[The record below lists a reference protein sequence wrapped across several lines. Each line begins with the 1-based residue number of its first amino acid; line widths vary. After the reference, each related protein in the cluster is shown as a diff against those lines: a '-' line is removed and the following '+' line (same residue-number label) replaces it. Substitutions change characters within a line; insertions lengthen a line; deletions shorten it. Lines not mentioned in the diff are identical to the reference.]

1 MNWKRIIGWT
11 AGIILL
17 LVVFVFVGGFFLLR
31 SQGFHRY
38 VIAKIVQKTGETTG
52 GRVEIQNFDVHL
64 SALRANVYGVVIHG
78 TEPAGQKP
86 LIQLDKLSVGLKILS
101 VLQHKVNLNELVLEH
116 PVINLLVS
124 SDGKNNIPQSQAPKS
139 NNQTNIFDLAVGH
152 VLLNRGEIYYND
164 RAHAM
169 DADLHDLRTEINF
182 DFLPKR
188 YRGAISYHDGRV
200 KYGQLAPLPHML
212 EAQFSA
218 SPSELSLNPAVFT
231 IGGSRL
237 SVQAQVGNYSNPDVN
252 GSYHF
257 LIHTQDFAG
266 LSQAAS
272 TAGDLV
278 LAGNIHYASK
288 ENQPFLRSVSVDG
301 SLNSNA
307 LLIAS
312 TSGRIDLRAL
322 RGKYQLKNGDLKA
335 RDVAVNLFGGQLAA
349 ELDMRNLDTTP
360 ASNVR
365 ASLRGISI
373 DAARATLNVASLKQL
388 PLTGTIEGTTQAA
401 WTGSVSNVKAQ
412 SDLTISA
419 ALQQASAGAGPSI
432 PLNGVVHAKYDGRRS
447 TLALNQTVIR
457 TRASSV
463 VANGEVSDRS
473 NLGIQFRSSDI
484 SELAALASA
493 LRPPQ
498 PGSKMPRISGS
509 LAANATVRGSLK
521 KPSVNANLTAQN
533 LTVENSRW
541 STLRVDAQAS
551 PSEFKLQNGSLLSAT
566 RGQVYFAFTV
576 GLRDWSYLPSNPIAA
591 NLSVREMSVAQLQQL
606 AGFHYP
612 VSGDVSADLTLRGSQ
627 LNPLGNGSVRLINAK
642 AFNEEIQNLTLQAQ
656 GTGDA
661 VSSVLNL
668 KVPAGSAQANV
679 VLHPKTKA
687 YELQLDAPS
696 INLELLEALQAKGVD
711 LTGILKA
718 TARGSG
724 TFDNPQLTAT
734 VEIPQLQYRQT
745 VITDIKADA
754 NLANQ
759 HAELAFVSGIANAT
773 VKAHANVNLTG
784 DYYTTASF
792 DTTTVAVTSLV
803 AVYVPTVPS
812 DMQGQMEMHAT
823 VKGPIKNT
831 AQMEAHVV
839 IPTLSASYQAMQIAS
854 ARPIRVDYA
863 NSVITLQP
871 GEIQGTDTSLRFQ
884 GNVPLQNTAPL
895 TLTAQGDVNL
905 RLLRMLSS
913 DLKSSGSLNINLH
926 GGGSTQHPEV
936 QGDIRLQDVAL
947 STLSV
952 PVGLDKVN
960 GTLTLAD
967 NRLQITQLTGQMGGG
982 DITATGGIAL
992 RPQLQMNV
1000 AVSAKSVRLRY
1011 PEGMRSLINSDLT
1024 FAGNSDAASLDGRV
1038 LIDSLGFSKDFDIAD
1053 FTSQFS
1059 GNAPPPA
1066 GNTFADKVKLNIA
1079 VQSTAQLAAV
1089 SSELSLEG
1097 QANLRVI
1104 GTASDPVIVGRT
1116 ELTSGE
1122 LFFMKRRYQIE
1133 RAIVNFT
1140 DPNRTTPVVNM
1151 LITTTIN
1158 QYNLSLTV
1166 IGPVEK
1172 LRTSY
1177 VSDPPLPPVD
1187 IINLIAR
1194 GQTTEEA
1201 APPSMGANSV
1211 IANGLASQVSGKMEK
1226 LAGLS
1231 SLQIDPLLGGNNSNP
1246 SARVALQQRVT
1257 KNFLFTFSTDITSAE
1272 QEIVQG
1278 EYQINKRWSVSATRD
1293 ASGGFSVDGKFHSTF

>member
-1 MNWKRIIGWT
+1 
-11 AGIILL
+11 
-17 LVVFVFVGGFFLLR
+17 
-31 SQGFHRY
+31 
-38 VIAKIVQKTGETTG
+38 
-52 GRVEIQNFDVHL
+52 
-64 SALRANVYGVVIHG
+64 
-78 TEPAGQKP
+78 
-86 LIQLDKLSVGLKILS
+86 
-101 VLQHKVNLNELVLEH
+101 
-116 PVINLLVS
+116 
-124 SDGKNNIPQSQAPKS
+124 
-139 NNQTNIFDLAVGH
+139 
-152 VLLNRGEIYYND
+152 
-164 RAHAM
+164 
-169 DADLHDLRTEINF
+169 
-182 DFLPKR
+182 
-188 YRGAISYHDGRV
+188 
-200 KYGQLAPLPHML
+200 
-212 EAQFSA
+212 
-218 SPSELSLNPAVFT
+218 
-231 IGGSRL
+231 
-237 SVQAQVGNYSNPDVN
+237 
-252 GSYHF
+252 
-257 LIHTQDFAG
+257 
-266 LSQAAS
+266 
-272 TAGDLV
+272 
-278 LAGNIHYASK
+278 
-288 ENQPFLRSVSVDG
+288 
-301 SLNSNA
+301 
-307 LLIAS
+307 
-312 TSGRIDLRAL
+312 
-322 RGKYQLKNGDLKA
+322 
-335 RDVAVNLFGGQLAA
+335 
-349 ELDMRNLDTTP
+349 
-360 ASNVR
+360 
-365 ASLRGISI
+365 
-373 DAARATLNVASLKQL
+373 
-388 PLTGTIEGTTQAA
+388 
-401 WTGSVSNVKAQ
+401 
-412 SDLTISA
+412 
-419 ALQQASAGAGPSI
+419 
-432 PLNGVVHAKYDGRRS
+432 
-447 TLALNQTVIR
+447 
-457 TRASSV
+457 
-463 VANGEVSDRS
+463 
-473 NLGIQFRSSDI
+473 
-484 SELAALASA
+484 
-493 LRPPQ
+493 
-498 PGSKMPRISGS
+498 
-509 LAANATVRGSLK
+509 
-521 KPSVNANLTAQN
+521 
-533 LTVENSRW
+533 
-541 STLRVDAQAS
+541 
-551 PSEFKLQNGSLLSAT
+551 
-566 RGQVYFAFTV
+566 
-576 GLRDWSYLPSNPIAA
+576 
-591 NLSVREMSVAQLQQL
+591 
-606 AGFHYP
+606 
-612 VSGDVSADLTLRGSQ
+612 
-627 LNPLGNGSVRLINAK
+627 
-642 AFNEEIQNLTLQAQ
+642 
-656 GTGDA
+656 
-661 VSSVLNL
+661 
-668 KVPAGSAQANV
+668 
-679 VLHPKTKA
+679 
-687 YELQLDAPS
+687 
-696 INLELLEALQAKGVD
+696 
-711 LTGILKA
+711 
-718 TARGSG
+718 
-724 TFDNPQLTAT
+724 
-734 VEIPQLQYRQT
+734 
-745 VITDIKADA
+745 
-754 NLANQ
+754 
-759 HAELAFVSGIANAT
+759 
-773 VKAHANVNLTG
+773 
-784 DYYTTASF
+784 
-792 DTTTVAVTSLV
+792 
-803 AVYVPTVPS
+803 VYVPTVPS

-1104 GTASDPVIVGRT
+1104 GTASNPVIVGRT